1 VTTWDQATTIIRAMP
16 AGPAVLTVGLADG
29 GVRDV
34 PVDVTQVTRPVYDDN
49 GKPTGATEKTGFLGI
64 RPASDFVPQS
74 IATVPAQMWD
84 MTTAS
89 VKALIALPVRL
100 YELVADTLIGGQ
112 DRAVDG
118 PVSVVGVTRIG
129 GDIAASDQPIT
140 AKIAIFLSLAA
151 SLNLFLFLFNL
162 IPVLPLDGGHVA
174 GAVYESVKRR
184 IAKMRGKPDPGPAD
198 VAKLLPVAYVVAVS
212 LVVMGAIVIFADIVK
227 PISLG

>member
-1 VTTWDQATTIIRAMP
+1 
-16 AGPAVLTVGLADG
+16 
-29 GVRDV
+29 
-34 PVDVTQVTRPVYDDN
+34 
-49 GKPTGATEKTGFLGI
+49 
-64 RPASDFVPQS
+64 
-74 IATVPAQMWD
+74 

-100 YELVADTLIGGQ
+100 YELVANTLIGGEE
-112 DRAVDG
+112 RAVDG

-174 GAVYESVKRR
+174 GAVYESIKRR